1 MFGHNC
7 LRPYCLF
14 RPTMKHIYA
23 LLFFSLAPLFMLVA
37 QPANDDCPDAF
48 VLPDQL
54 SYCSGEAAFSTLN
67 ATASF
72 ADPNDYAIC
81 IDEPDAMREV
91 WFSFVAQRTAVN
103 IQVRGAVAGSSAT
116 LRAPQFVL
124 YEGSCGALN
133 DVGCRSPFQDPQTG
147 QFENGGNIL
156 FNELIIGD
164 TYFIMVGARQ
174 GNTGSFEIC
183 LEQFDAVPSPSSD
196 CQTGVV
202 LCDKSP
208 FAVDFLRGTGLV
220 EDDLL
225 SDNIDCGGQITEF
238 NSAWYRWTC
247 DQPGTLSFVLTPLGS
262 AFNEDLDFVVYEMD
276 NIDDCGGRRVLRQM
290 FSGETRGQ
298 GALNLPCL
306 GDTGLSD
313 ADPDNLENCGCDPG
327 DNNFLRSID
336 MVSGRS
342 YALVIKNFSGSGDG
356 FSIEFGGTGTFLGPT
371 PAFSFSS
378 NEVCVGDALTFTDNS
393 FSLDGIASQEWDFGP
408 SASPRTASGPGP
420 HSVVFSQPG
429 TPEVELII
437 TTTRECREVLSQQE
451 VTVTCCD
458 GQFTGSGVTSPVVC
472 PNEMTGTIDF
482 SGSSSFSPGTLTYN
496 WSNGETTED
505 LTALERGDYT
515 VTVSD
520 ESTCSEVFTFTV
532 DGPEPFVFDTLI
544 SMPDCAGGDN
554 GALEFTILSG
564 GAGGYEYSF
573 DGSAFSTN
581 NIISGLVVRTVNVR
595 ARDANGCLVDQDIF
609 VNELELGLVEGATTF
624 IEPVCAGDAN
634 GQLIIELANGQP
646 NYTYDFNLGDGP
658 QPINTRG
665 GLPAGTYRVDAEDA
679 EGCRGIFNITIPDPP
694 NLTVAVDGNG
704 STCFGTDDGNLVV
717 LTGGGRPGYS
727 YRWAD
732 GSVADTL
739 RSNLVPGTY
748 TISVTD
754 QNGCLRSDAITLT
767 EPNEI
772 FPVLEETNDLLCF
785 EEPTGS
791 FLLSATGG
799 TPGYTYSSDGENFQ
813 VDPLLGGLL
822 SGNYTLYVMDANG
835 CLDSLNGTLD
845 QPLEFIVD
853 PGPDVRITL
862 GFDTLLR
869 AVSNYNPVT
878 YVWNPGNPEDCINLD
893 CGTVRVAPVN
903 TTLYTVIGT
912 NAAGCLDSAQVEV
925 AVIADRPIYIPNV
938 FSPNGDGSN
947 DLFTLFGGPAVESV
961 EYLRIYHRWGGLVFE
976 NEDFLPNEP
985 SLGWDGTG
993 PDGRPLNPAVFVYS
1007 ASVRFING
1015 TTVEFAGD
1023 VTLMR

>member
-1 MFGHNC
+1 
-7 LRPYCLF
+7 
-14 RPTMKHIYA
+14 MKHIYA
-23 LLFFSLAPLFMLVA
+23 LLIFVLSPLVLLVA
-37 QPANDDCPDAF
+37 QPANDECGNAIL
-48 VLPDQL
+48 LPEEL
-54 SYCSGEAAFSTLN
+54 SFCSGGSAFSN
-67 ATASF
+67 IDATPSF
-72 ADPNDYAIC
+72 TPNDYPIC
-81 IDEPDAMREV
+81 IDERDQIRDV
-91 WFSFVAQRTAVN
+91 WFSFVALRNSAN
-103 IQVRGAVAGSSAT
+103 IQVRGAVSGNSGGT
-116 LRAPQFVL
+116 LRAPQFAL
-124 YEGSCGALN
+124 YRGDCATLD
-133 DVGCRSPFQDPQTG
+133 DVGCRSPFQNPQTG
-147 QFENGGNIL
+147 LFQNGGNIIY
-156 FNELIIGD
+156 NELTVGE
-164 TYFIMVGARQ
+164 TYFIMVGAREGNQ
-174 GNTGSFEIC
+174 GTFELCID
-183 LEQFDAVPSPSSD
+183 QFDAVPDPSSD

-208 FAVDFLRGTGLV
+208 FAVDFLQGTGSV
-220 EDDLL
+220 RDDLL
-225 SDNIDCGGQITEF
+225 SPNINCASEPTEF

-247 DQPGTLSFVLTPLGS
+247 DQPGSLSFVLTPLG
-262 AFNEDLDFVVYEMD
+262 AAPNEDIDFVIYEMD
-276 NIDDCGGRRVLRQM
+276 DIDGCSNRRVLRQM
-290 FSGETRGQ
+290 FSGETQ
-298 GALNLPCL
+298 GNPPDLNLPCL
-306 GDTGLSD
+306 GETGLSD
-313 ADPDNLENCGCDPG
+313 ADPDQQENCGCDPG
-327 DNNFLRSID
+327 DNNFVNSID

-342 YALVIKNFSGSGDG
+342 YALVVMNFSGSGDG

-393 FSLDGIASQEWDFGP
+393 SSLDGIASQEWDFGP
-408 SASPRTASGPGP
+408 TAIPRTASGPGP

-437 TTTRECREVLSQQE
+437 TTNRDCREVLSQQE
-451 VTVTCCD
+451 VNVICCD
-458 GQFTGSGVTSPVVC
+458 GQFTGNGTASPVVC

-482 SGSSSFSPGTLTYN
+482 TGSSSFSPGTLTFN

-505 LTALERGDYT
+505 LTGLGRGDYT

-520 ESTCSEVFTFTV
+520 ESTCTETFSFTV
-532 DGPEPFVFDTLI
+532 DGPEDFVFDTLI
-544 SMPDCAGGDN
+544 TMPDCAGGTN
-554 GALEFTILSG
+554 GALEFTVLSG

-573 DGSAFSTN
+573 DGGAFGSNNVITN
-581 NIISGLVVRTVNVR
+581 LGVRTVNVR

-624 IEPVCAGDAN
+624 VEPVCAGDPN

-646 NYTYDFNLGDGP
+646 SYTYDFNLGDGP
-658 QPINTRG
+658 QASNTRG
-665 GLPAGTYRVDAEDA
+665 GLPAGTYRVDAQDA
-679 EGCRGIFNITIPDPP
+679 DGCRGVFDITIPDPP
-694 NLTVAVDGNG
+694 VLTVAVDGNG
-704 STCFGTDDGNLVV
+704 STCFGTDDGDLVV
-717 LTGGGRPGYS
+717 LTGGGRPGYT
-727 YRWAD
+727 YQWAD
-732 GSVADTL
+732 GSVADTI
-739 RSNLVPGTY
+739 RTDLVPGTY

-754 QNGCLRSDAITLT
+754 QNGCIRSDAITLT

-799 TPGYTYSSDGENFQ
+799 TPDYTYSSDGENFQ
-813 VDPLLGGLL
+813 IDPLLGGLL

-835 CLDSLNGTLD
+835 CLDSLNGTLT

-853 PGPDVRITL
+853 PGPDLRITL

-869 AVSNYNPVT
+869 AVSSYDPVT
-878 YVWNPGNPEDCINLD
+878 YVWNPAAAEDCLD
-893 CGTVRVAPVN
+893 PDCSRIRVGPVN

-912 NAAGCLDSAQVEV
+912 NAVGCLDSAQVEV
-925 AVIADRPIYIPNV
+925 AVVADRPIYIPNV

-947 DLFTLFGGPAVESV
+947 DLFTLFGGPAVEAV

-976 NEDFLPNEP
+976 NENFLPNEP

-1015 TTVEFAGD
+1015 TTVEYAGD